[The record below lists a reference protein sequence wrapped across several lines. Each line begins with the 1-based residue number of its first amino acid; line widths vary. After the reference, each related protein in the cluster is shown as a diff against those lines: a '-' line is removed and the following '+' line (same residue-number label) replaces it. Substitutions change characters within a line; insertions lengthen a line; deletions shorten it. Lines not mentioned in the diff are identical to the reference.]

1 MAESEMSN
9 TEPRVIRVGLLGC
22 GIVGSATCRLLAAHA
37 EEIRLRTGCSVE
49 ISRVAV
55 RNLSKDRDVDV
66 PADRFTNDAHMVVK
80 DPEIDIVVEVIG
92 GIEPSRTLILEA
104 IDSGKQVVTANK
116 ELISSLGGELIAA
129 AEASGVDLLFEA
141 SVGGGIPIVRPL
153 EESLAGEKVR
163 SVIGILNGTT
173 NYVLTRM
180 TEEGLSLHDAVAE
193 AQELGYAER
202 DPSADV
208 EGFDAAAK
216 TAILASIAFDTKVT
230 SGDVYRE
237 GISAVTQLDIAL
249 ADRLGYVIKLLAVAR
264 LEGGEVEARVHPAM
278 IPKSHPLASVRESFN
293 AVFVEGNSVG
303 ELMFYG
309 RGAGGGPTATSVVG
323 DVVAAVRHLSEGG
336 KAHRPHRLLDLP
348 VRAFDEI
355 RTQYYLLF
363 EVADQ
368 PGVLAQIAAV
378 FGAHEVS
385 IAGVWQEGQGDQ
397 AQLVIITH
405 RARERDLQETLH
417 ELRGL
422 DVVVEI
428 RSVLRVES
436 EGA

>member
-1 MAESEMSN
+1 MASSEIDSS
-9 TEPRVIRVGLLGC
+9 EPRVIRVGLLGC
-22 GIVGSATCRLLAAHA
+22 GIVGSATCRLLAARA
-37 EEIRLRTGCSVE
+37 DEILLRTGCLVE
-49 ISRVAV
+49 IRRVAV
-55 RNLSKDRDVDV
+55 RNLSKDRDVDIE
-66 PADRFTNDAHMVVK
+66 PDRFTNDAHMVVK
-80 DPEIDIVVEVIG
+80 DPDIDIVVEVIG
-92 GIEPSRTLILEA
+92 GIEPARTLILEA
-104 IDSGKQVVTANK
+104 IEAGKQVVTANK

-129 AEASGVDLLFEA
+129 AESSGVDLLFEA

-163 SVIGILNGTT
+163 SVMGILNGTT

-180 TEEGLSLHDAVAE
+180 TEDGLSFHDAVAE

-237 GISAVTQLDIAL
+237 GITAIDEADIAL
-249 ADRLGYVIKLLAVAR
+249 AARLGYVIKLLAIAR
-264 LEGGEVEARVHPAM
+264 LNEGEVEARVHPAM

-293 AVFVEGNSVG
+293 AVFVEGDSVG

-336 KAHRPHRLLDLP
+336 KAHRPHGVLDLP

-368 PGVLAQIAAV
+368 PGVLAQIAAA

-385 IAGVWQEGQGDQ
+385 ISGVWQEGQGNQ

-422 DVVVEI
+422 DVVAAI
-428 RSVLRVES
+428 KSVLRVES